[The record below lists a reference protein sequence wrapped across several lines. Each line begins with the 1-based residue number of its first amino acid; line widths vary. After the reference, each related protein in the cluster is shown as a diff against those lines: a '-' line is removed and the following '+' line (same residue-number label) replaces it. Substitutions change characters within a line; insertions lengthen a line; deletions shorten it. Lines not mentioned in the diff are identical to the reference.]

1 MKTLPRCLRASVLA
15 LAAVVLSLLS
25 ACGDSGSGPQP
36 VRLTFW
42 AWVPGMDKAVEL
54 FNRTHRDVRVTLDN
68 IPPGSRGGYGKIHA
82 AVMSGA
88 APCLAQMEFQELPSF
103 LLNSELVD
111 LRPYLTQADR
121 ADFQQGAW
129 ELVTF
134 EGGTY
139 AVPQA
144 TGPMAL
150 YYREDLLKK
159 WDIKVPTT
167 WQEYRDAAARIRR
180 ADPRAYITAF
190 PANDAAPFISLAW
203 QAGTPWMEARSDVWH
218 ARLTSPA
225 SVKVARFWQEMID
238 DDLVKVAPQF
248 TPSWYKDLNS
258 GGLVAVPVAQW
269 AEAIMEANAPD
280 SSGKWRAAPLPQ
292 WEPGG
297 KASAGYGGSA
307 TALLRGCAHPR

>member
-1 MKTLPRCLRASVLA
+1 
-15 LAAVVLSLLS
+15 
-25 ACGDSGSGPQP
+25 
-36 VRLTFW
+36 
-42 AWVPGMDKAVEL
+42 MDKAVEL

-190 PANDAAPFISLAW
+190 PANDAAPFISLADGHALDGG
-203 QAGTPWMEARSDVWH
+203 QGRRLARPADQPGLGPGGEVLAGDDRRRPGEGRAAVHAELVQGSQLRRPGGGAGGAVGRGDHGGQRAGLVRQMARGAAAAVGARRKGVGRLRRLGH
-218 ARLTSPA
+218 GPAARLRASP
-225 SVKVARFWQEMID
+225 
-238 DDLVKVAPQF
+238 
-248 TPSWYKDLNS
+248 
-258 GGLVAVPVAQW
+258 
-269 AEAIMEANAPD
+269 
-280 SSGKWRAAPLPQ
+280 
-292 WEPGG
+292 
-297 KASAGYGGSA
+297 
-307 TALLRGCAHPR
+307 